1 MISTSECPSCKFY
14 PSKVV
19 SEDGLFGEY
28 SRCSAVME
36 MSYCEETKSAKF
48 VLMDG
53 SSDHETTLSAFE
65 PVLSRIVDG
74 VSGCNLSIKLL
85 KPPSKL
91 FQFNDQNVVCSIQEK
106 WYTRK

>member
-28 SRCSAVME
+28 SRCSAVM

-91 FQFNDQNVVCSIQEK
+91 FRFNDQNVLYSIQ
-106 WYTRK
+106 